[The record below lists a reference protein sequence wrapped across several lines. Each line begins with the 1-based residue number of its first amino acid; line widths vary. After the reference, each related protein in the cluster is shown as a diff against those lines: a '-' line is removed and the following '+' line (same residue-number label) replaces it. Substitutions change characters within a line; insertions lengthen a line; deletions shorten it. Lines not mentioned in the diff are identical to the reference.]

1 MIKHPLGTE
10 RGGESGRVPP
20 RQSPSEPPNCKP
32 QKRGYFSKGKNWVS
46 LLTLIAVAAYTA
58 ISALILWVQRDQE
71 KRQLRAYVHLVP
83 DQVLNLDAV
92 PLEITWNVKKFG
104 NTPAYHVRMGG
115 QFDIFPPSMSSE
127 EGGSPEKMSTIGP
140 ENNFYLPPQSF
151 NGITI
156 RLPPDKAQSLD
167 GPEKTDIRN
176 GDRLLFADGVI
187 IYDDVFGDEHRTT
200 FRLQYGGP
208 DSVRLGLMEWS
219 PKGNE
224 AY

>member
-1 MIKHPLGTE
+1 
-10 RGGESGRVPP
+10 
-20 RQSPSEPPNCKP
+20 
-32 QKRGYFSKGKNWVS
+32 
-46 LLTLIAVAAYTA
+46 
-58 ISALILWVQRDQE
+58 
-71 KRQLRAYVHLVP
+71 
-83 DQVLNLDAV
+83 
-92 PLEITWNVKKFG
+92 
-104 NTPAYHVRMGG
+104 
-115 QFDIFPPSMSSE
+115 
-127 EGGSPEKMSTIGP
+127 
-140 ENNFYLPPQSF
+140 
-151 NGITI
+151 
-156 RLPPDKAQSLD
+156 LPPDKAQSLD